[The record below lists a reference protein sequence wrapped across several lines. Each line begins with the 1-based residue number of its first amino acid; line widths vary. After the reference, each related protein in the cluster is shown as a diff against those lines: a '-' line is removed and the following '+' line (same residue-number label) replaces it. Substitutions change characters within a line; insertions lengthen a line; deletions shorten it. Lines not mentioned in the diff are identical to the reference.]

1 MAGMIDLTGKDP
13 WSSIG
18 GAAGGS
24 DVGVLAG
31 LATANPLSL
40 MASGLSI
47 LSGMKTTK
55 IEGSKAQ
62 TDGMA
67 QSGLAEFGGSS
78 AIKLN
83 KPLIDLS
90 EPLNVVIYG
99 VVLVGVIYAVRK
111 VF

>member
-18 GAAGGS
+18 GAAGAG
-24 DVGVLAG
+24 GVLSGA
-31 LATANPLSL
+31 AAFSNPLSL